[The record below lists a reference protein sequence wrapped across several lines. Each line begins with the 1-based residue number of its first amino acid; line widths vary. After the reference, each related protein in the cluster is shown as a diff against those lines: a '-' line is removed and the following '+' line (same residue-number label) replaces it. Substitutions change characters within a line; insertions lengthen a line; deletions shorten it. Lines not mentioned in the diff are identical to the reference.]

1 MPQGLSAPRQP
12 RSSDLP
18 EYLLSSPPQRIPPSP
33 PWDEALPSV
42 ANDDIPRSPVSEKPV
57 RSKSDSRLSGKNSTW
72 NLIYSMKMK
81 SNTQGSSDAG
91 NIALDRTT
99 ALDSPTSHE
108 TELHISPPSSPLADS
123 SAGDLCESEQ
133 QTKSK
138 FSYFYRKK
146 KPSVPV
152 YKIEA
157 LEGEA
162 IASRH
167 NMGTASIGC
176 EFYKIEFGQFKDRP
190 ACMIIVDV
198 RLVYEPDN
206 SIKAAKIELQFA
218 KDVAQT
224 PFPEDPKYDQ
234 NTKAPISKV
243 FAPKYIV
250 GMPTNIH
257 ISKHHHI
264 RPKLQGMS
272 FKIDIGGGGGQET
285 SIAQSLWRVVGRME
299 EHNGID
305 DTFCW
310 KIFENQRSKDS
321 VPRELRLGMIAF
333 HEDQPFCVNTNV
345 SGSTRQKHRHQKS
358 TQGKRWFY
366 PPSFNDIGRHVL
378 QDVMVENLVN
388 KQNWLIRD
396 IAPSKETERNTVNLI
411 DIADIG
417 GVAGSGID
425 GGGLITDSL
434 DDVTVMD
441 SSLYY

>member
-1 MPQGLSAPRQP
+1 MPAPRQP
-12 RSSDLP
+12 HSSDLP
-18 EYLLSSPPQRIPPSP
+18 EYLLSSPPQRTPPSLP
-33 PWDEALPSV
+33 TDEALPPV
-42 ANDDIPRSPVSEKPV
+42 ANYDFPKSPVSEKPV
-57 RSKSDSRLSGKNSTW
+57 RSKSDSRLSGKKSTR
-72 NLIYSMKMK
+72 NLIYSMKIK
-81 SNTQGSSDAG
+81 SDTQGPSDAG
-91 NIALDRTT
+91 NTALDRTT
-99 ALDSPTSHE
+99 ALGTPASHE
-108 TELHISPPSSPLADS
+108 TELHISPPSSPLADL
-123 SAGDLCESEQ
+123 SAGELCESEQ

-138 FSYFYRKK
+138 FSYFHRKK

-176 EFYKIEFGQFKDRP
+176 EFYKIEYGQFKDRP

-206 SIKAAKIELQFA
+206 AIKAAKIELQFA

-224 PFPEDPKYDQ
+224 LFPEDPKYDQ
-234 NTKAPISKV
+234 KTKAPISKV
-243 FAPKYIV
+243 FAPKYIR

-257 ISKHHHI
+257 VSKHHHI

-272 FKIDIGGGGGQET
+272 FKIDFGGGGGQET
-285 SIAQSLWRVVGRME
+285 STTQSLWRVVGDME
-299 EHNGID
+299 EHNGTD

-310 KIFENQRSKDS
+310 KIFENQHSKDS
-321 VPRELRLGMIAF
+321 VPREVRLGMIAF
-333 HEDQPFCVNTNV
+333 HEDQPFCVNINV

-388 KQNWLIRD
+388 KQNFLIRD
-396 IAPSKETERNTVNLI
+396 IAPSRETERNTVNLI

-434 DDVTVMD
+434 DDATVMD
-441 SSLYY
+441 SSLCY

>member
-18 EYLLSSPPQRIPPSP
+18 EYLLSSPPQRIPPSLPTNEAFP
-33 PWDEALPSV
+33 PD
-42 ANDDIPRSPVSEKPV
+42 ANDDFPKPPVSEKPFH
-57 RSKSDSRLSGKNSTW
+57 SKPDSRLSGKKSTW
-72 NLIYSMKMK
+72 NLIYSMKIK
-81 SNTQGSSDAG
+81 SDTQRSSDAG
-91 NIALDRTT
+91 NTALDRTT
-99 ALDSPTSHE
+99 ALGTPASHE
-108 TELHISPPSSPLADS
+108 TELHISPPSSPLADL
-123 SAGDLCESEQ
+123 SAGELCESEQ

-138 FSYFYRKK
+138 LSYFHRKK

-162 IASRH
+162 IASCH

-176 EFYKIEFGQFKDRP
+176 EFYKIEYGQFKDRP

-206 SIKAAKIELQFA
+206 AIKDAKIELQFA

-224 PFPEDPKYDQ
+224 LFPEDPKYAQ
-234 NTKAPISKV
+234 NTRAPISKV

-250 GMPTNIH
+250 GMPTNIRV
-257 ISKHHHI
+257 SKHHHI
-264 RPKLQGMS
+264 RPKFQGVS
-272 FKIDIGGGGGQET
+272 VGGGGGQET
-285 SIAQSLWRVVGRME
+285 SITQYLWRVVGRME

-321 VPRELRLGMIAF
+321 VPREVRLGMIAF
-333 HEDQPFCVNTNV
+333 HEDQPFCVSINV
-345 SGSTRQKHRHQKS
+345 SGSMRRKHRHQKS

-366 PPSFNDIGRHVL
+366 PPSFNDIGPHVL

-388 KQNWLIRD
+388 KQNFLIRD
-396 IAPSKETERNTVNLI
+396 IAPSRETERNTMNLI

-417 GVAGSGID
+417 GIAGSGTA

-434 DDVTVMD
+434 DDASVMD

>member
-1 MPQGLSAPRQP
+1 MPQGLSAPRQLH
-12 RSSDLP
+12 SSDLP
-18 EYLLSSPPQRIPPSP
+18 EYLSSSPPQRTPPSP
-33 PWDEALPSV
+33 PTDEALPPDAS
-42 ANDDIPRSPVSEKPV
+42 DDFPEPPESEKPV
-57 RSKSDSRLSGKNSTW
+57 WPKSDSRLSGKKSTW
-72 NLIYSMKMK
+72 NLIYSMKKK
-81 SNTQGSSDAG
+81 SDTQGASDAG
-91 NIALDRTT
+91 NTALDRST
-99 ALDSPTSHE
+99 ALGTAASHE
-108 TELHISPPSSPLADS
+108 TELHISPPWSPPADL
-123 SAGDLCESEQ
+123 SAGELCEPEQ
-133 QTKSK
+133 QNKSTL
-138 FSYFYRKK
+138 SYFHRRK

-167 NMGTASIGC
+167 NMGTASIDC
-176 EFYKIEFGQFKDRP
+176 EFYKIEYGQFKDRP

-198 RLVYEPDN
+198 RLVYEPDTA
-206 SIKAAKIELQFA
+206 IKEAKIELQFA
-218 KDVAQT
+218 KDVAQ
-224 PFPEDPKYDQ
+224 PLFPEDPKHAQ
-234 NTKAPISKV
+234 NTKAPVSKV

-250 GMPTNIH
+250 GMATNIH
-257 ISKHHHI
+257 VLKHHHI

-272 FKIDIGGGGGQET
+272 FKIDVGGGGGKET
-285 SIAQSLWRVVGRME
+285 SITQSLWRVVGRME

-321 VPRELRLGMIAF
+321 VPREVRLGMIAF
-333 HEDQPFCVNTNV
+333 HEDQPFCVNINV
-345 SGSTRQKHRHQKS
+345 SGSTRQKRRHQKS

-366 PPSFNDIGRHVL
+366 PPSYNDTGRHVL

-388 KQNWLIRD
+388 KQNFLIRD
-396 IAPSKETERNTVNLI
+396 IAPSRETERNTVNLI

-434 DDVTVMD
+434 DDAT
-441 SSLYY
+441 SLYY

>member
-12 RSSDLP
+12 CSSDLP
-18 EYLLSSPPQRIPPSP
+18 EYLSSSPPQRPPP
-33 PWDEALPSV
+33 PVPTDEALPPD
-42 ANDDIPRSPVSEKPV
+42 ANDDFPKPPVSEKPV
-57 RSKSDSRLSGKNSTW
+57 WSKSDSRLFGKKSAR
-72 NLIYSMKMK
+72 NLIYSMKK
-81 SNTQGSSDAG
+81 RSEPQGSSDAG
-91 NIALDRTT
+91 NT
-99 ALDSPTSHE
+99 ALDHSTALGTPASHE
-108 TELHISPPSSPLADS
+108 TELHISPPWSPLADL
-123 SAGDLCESEQ
+123 SAGESCESEQ
-133 QTKSK
+133 QIKTKS
-138 FSYFYRKK
+138 SYFHRKK

-167 NMGTASIGC
+167 YMGTASIGC
-176 EFYKIEFGQFKDRP
+176 EFYKIEYGQFKDRP

-198 RLVYEPDN
+198 RLVYEPDDA
-206 SIKAAKIELQFA
+206 IKEAKIELQFA
-218 KDVAQT
+218 KDVSQ
-224 PFPEDPKYDQ
+224 PLFPEDPKYAR

-257 ISKHHHI
+257 VSKDHHI

-272 FKIDIGGGGGQET
+272 FKIDIGGGGGKET
-285 SIAQSLWRVVGRME
+285 SITQSLWRVVGRMG

-310 KIFENQRSKDS
+310 KIFQNQRSQDS
-321 VPRELRLGMIAF
+321 VPREVRLGMIAF
-333 HEDQPFCVNTNV
+333 HEDQPFCVNIDV
-345 SGSTRQKHRHQKS
+345 SGSTRQKRRHQNS
-358 TQGKRWFY
+358 TQEKRWFY
-366 PPSFNDIGRHVL
+366 PPSLHDIGRHVL

-388 KQNWLIRD
+388 KQNFLIRD
-396 IAPSKETERNTVNLI
+396 IAPSRETERNNVNLI

-434 DDVTVMD
+434 DDATGMD